1 MAEVKPIISVR
12 GLKVQRGG
20 RIVLDGINL
29 DIHPGDFVGVVGPN
43 GSGKSTLLLTIIGE
57 LEPLEGSITVF
68 GGAPGSAVTRGRIA
82 WVSQA
87 AANLPSNLRISVR
100 ELVEL
105 GTVTGSNMLRFRDPQ
120 RSIRIDEAIRMVGLG
135 DVENRDVGRLSGGQR
150 QRAVVAR
157 GLASNADVLILD
169 EPLVG
174 VDRESRNDF
183 LLFLE
188 NLCRKEGKTLIMVT
202 HDHTAIGKCTHCA
215 VCIDGNVQLE
225 NDAISTSNPLSFS
238 GIHSIR
244 PNVLGEF
251 KLAIQ
256 TKEEE

>member
-1 MAEVKPIISVR
+1 MAEVQPIISVR

-100 ELVEL
+100 ELV
-105 GTVTGSNMLRFRDPQ
+105 
-120 RSIRIDEAIRMVGLG
+120 
-135 DVENRDVGRLSGGQR
+135 
-150 QRAVVAR
+150 
-157 GLASNADVLILD
+157 
-169 EPLVG
+169 
-174 VDRESRNDF
+174 
-183 LLFLE
+183 
-188 NLCRKEGKTLIMVT
+188 
-202 HDHTAIGKCTHCA
+202 
-215 VCIDGNVQLE
+215 
-225 NDAISTSNPLSFS
+225 
-238 GIHSIR
+238 
-244 PNVLGEF
+244 
-251 KLAIQ
+251 
-256 TKEEE
+256 